1 MDELVHLRETPVADK
16 VYMIAGWQQWAD
28 AGAISSALP
37 QYLVDRLAADKIGEM
52 DPDQFYLFQIPGTHH
67 LVRPQIKLQDGY
79 RERIETKKNEFY
91 YSGKTKNGLAIF
103 MGYEPHRNEER
114 YADAFLDAAQALGVK
129 RIVAVA
135 GVYGP
140 MPYEKDRE
148 VSCVYSLPRMKAELK
163 HYAVSLSDYE
173 GGSTIDTYI
182 ADRAEPRGI
191 EFVALFAMVPY
202 YDLTQLSPHL
212 SGVQIGQ
219 DYKAWYDLLRRLDYM
234 FGLGLDL
241 ADLGKQAEKL
251 IASIDAQIE
260 RLDASMPQLQVRAHI
275 NELTKDFTEKPFMPL
290 GDAWERELEDLF
302 KDLEE

>member
-1 MDELVHLRETPVADK
+1 MDELVHLSEKPAADK

-37 QYLVDRLAADKIGEM
+37 QYLVDHLAADKIGEI
-52 DPDQFYLFQIPGTHH
+52 DPDLFYLFQIPGTHH

-79 RERIETKKNEFY
+79 REHIETRKNEFY
-91 YSGKTKNGLAIF
+91 YSGKTRNGLAIF
-103 MGYEPHRNEER
+103 MGHEPHRNEQR
-114 YADAFLDAAQALGVK
+114 YAEAFLDAAQELGVK

-140 MPYEKDRE
+140 MPYDKDRE
-148 VSCVYSLPRMKAELK
+148 VSCVYSLPGMKDELK
-163 HYAVSLSDYE
+163 RYAVNLSNYE

-191 EFVALFAMVPY
+191 EFLALFAMVPY

-234 FGLGLDL
+234 FNLGLDL
-241 ADLGKQAEKL
+241 SDLGEQSEKL

-260 RLDASMPQLQVRAHI
+260 RLDESMPQLKVRDHI
-275 NELTKDFTEKPFMPL
+275 NELTKDFSENPFMPL
-290 GDAWERELEDLF
+290 GDVWERELEDLF
-302 KDLEE
+302 KNLED

>member
-1 MDELVHLRETPVADK
+1 MDELVHLTEKPVVDRM
-16 VYMIAGWQQWAD
+16 YMIAGWHQWAD

-37 QYLVDRLAADKIGEM
+37 QYLIDRLSAGKIGEM
-52 DPDQFYLFQIPGTHH
+52 GSDQFYLFQIPGTHH
-67 LVRPQIKLQDGY
+67 LLRPQIKLQDGY
-79 RERIETKKNEFY
+79 RERIETKSNEFY
-91 YSGKTKNGLAIF
+91 YSGKTRNGLTIF
-103 MGYEPHRNEER
+103 LGHEPHHNEQR
-114 YADAFLDAAQALGVK
+114 YADAFLDAAQQLGVM

-140 MPYEKDRE
+140 MPYDKDRE
-148 VSCVYSLPRMKAELK
+148 VSCVYSLPGMKDELK
-163 HYAVSLSDYE
+163 RYAVSLSDYE

-212 SGVQIGQ
+212 SGVQVGQ
-219 DYKAWYDLLRRLDYM
+219 DYKAWYDLLKRLDHM

-241 ADLGKQAEKL
+241 SDLGEQSEKL

-260 RLDASMPQLQVRAHI
+260 RLDESMPELKVRDHI
-275 NELTKDFTEKPFMPL
+275 NELTKDFTENPFMPL

-302 KDLEE
+302 RDLEE